1 MKTKIV
7 RDLVLFFI
15 ATVVLIVTGCGS
27 TSPPPEAERRAPL
40 RLPYFYWGG
49 LYPLLVAKAKG
60 FFDRQGVEVELI
72 FIEDFLQILPEFAAG
87 KFDGFDMPPDAPS
100 RLLAKNSNM
109 RVVLLQGACDG
120 CDEIVA
126 RPEIRTVAD
135 LKGKKIGVQ
144 VGGFGELFVEEMMK
158 TAGLTIADVQLISA
172 DEKLVSSYLKND
184 TIQAG
189 HTWEPFATQAVNENA
204 GAKVIFST
212 KQARRLVS
220 DTLAFRD
227 TVLRERPDDIR
238 AYLRAWFQGVEYMRN
253 PANAKEISEIVGK
266 ALNVPPDDILHDHD
280 DFEYFTLEEAK
291 KAFDSSNGPSL
302 VFSVL
307 QKHAEFLVKIG
318 ALRSRPDL
326 DQIIDPS
333 FLPSETPR

>member
-7 RDLVLFFI
+7 RDLVLVII
-15 ATVVLIVTGCGS
+15 ATAVLIVTGCGS
-27 TSPPPEAERRAPL
+27 TSPPPEAESRSPL
-40 RLPYFYWGG
+40 RLPYIYWGG
-49 LYPLLVAKAKG
+49 HYPILVAKAKG
-60 FFDRQGVEVELI
+60 FFDRQGVEVELTY
-72 FIEDFLQILPEFAAG
+72 IEDLMQVLPDFTAG
-87 KFDGFDMPPDAPS
+87 KFDGFDMAPDSPA
-100 RLLAKNSNM
+100 RLLAKNSNV

-126 RPEIRTVAD
+126 RPEIRTIAD

-144 VGGFGELFVEEMMK
+144 VGSYSELLVGEMMK
-158 TAGLTIADVQLISA
+158 AAGLTIADVQLISA

-189 HTWEPFATQAVNENA
+189 HTWEPYGTQAVNENA
-204 GAKVIFST
+204 GAKIIFST
-212 KQARRLVS
+212 KQVPRLAP

-238 AYLRAWFQGVEYMRN
+238 AYLRAWFQAVAYMRD
-253 PANAKEISEIVGK
+253 PANAKEVSEIVGK
-266 ALNVPPDDILHDHD
+266 ALNVPADDILHDHD

-302 VFSVL
+302 VLSIL
-307 QKHAEFLVKIG
+307 QKHTEFLISIG

-326 DQIIDPS
+326 DKIIDPS